1 MTITNINQLDPINGL
16 YTYAEYLLWQFEECV
31 ELLKRKLFKMSAPSP
46 AHQVVQSNLNIELGL
61 YFRNQKCQI
70 YPAPFDVRLPA
81 KGETGDAIHTVVQPD
96 LCVVC
101 NRTKIDSRGCIGAPD
116 WVLEIVSPGN
126 VEKEL
131 SKKMHIYEEAGVA
144 EYWVLRPEEKELDIF
159 VLQDNGYIGLK
170 PRFAGEVVSPQKF
183 PDLQIN
189 LSEIFSS

>member
-16 YTYAEYLLWQFEECV
+16 YTYAEYLLWKFEERV
-31 ELLKRKLFKMSAPSP
+31 ELLKGKLFKMSAPSIN
-46 AHQVVQSNLNIELGL
+46 HQRVSRKLSTKIDNYLEGKRCEVFS
-61 YFRNQKCQI
+61 
-70 YPAPFDVRLPA
+70 APFDVVLKNPN
-81 KGETGDAIHTVVQPD
+81 GEDNTVLQPD

-101 NRTKIDSRGCIGAPD
+101 DPEKLADGKRCYGAPD
-116 WVLEIVSPGN
+116 WVLEIVSPSN
-126 VEKEL
+126 VEREL

>member
-16 YTYAEYLLWQFEECV
+16 YTYAEYLLWKFEERV
-31 ELLKRKLFKMSAPSP
+31 ELLKGKLFKMSAPSIN
-46 AHQVVQSNLNIELGL
+46 HQRVSRKLSTKIDNYLEGKRCEVFS
-61 YFRNQKCQI
+61 
-70 YPAPFDVRLPA
+70 APFDVVLKNPN
-81 KGETGDAIHTVVQPD
+81 GEDNTVLQPD

-101 NRTKIDSRGCIGAPD
+101 DPEKLADGKRCYGAPD
-116 WVLEIVSPGN
+116 WVLEIVSPSN

-159 VLQDNGYIGLK
+159 VLQDNGYIGLN
-170 PRFAGEVVSPQKF
+170 PRFAGEVVPPQKF

>member
-16 YTYAEYLLWQFEECV
+16 YTYAEYLLWQFEERV
-31 ELLKRKLFKMSAPSP
+31 ELLKGKLFKMSAPSP

-101 NRTKIDSRGCIGAPD
+101 DRTKIDSRGCIGAPD
-116 WVLEIVSPGN
+116 LVIEIISPGN
-126 VEKEL
+126 SKKEL
-131 SKKMHIYEEAGVA
+131 KQKFKLYEEAGVR
-144 EYWVLRPEEKELDIF
+144 EYWVIHSTEEYVIVNVLENNHYKTLSPIVDDEVHSVIF
-159 VLQDNGYIGLK
+159 PTLK
-170 PRFAGEVVSPQKF
+170 VHTK
-183 PDLQIN
+183 
-189 LSEIFSS
+189 EIFRN

>member
-16 YTYAEYLLWQFEECV
+16 YTYAEYLLWKFEERV
-31 ELLKRKLFKMSAPSP
+31 ELLKGKLFKMSAPSIN
-46 AHQVVQSNLNIELGL
+46 HQRVSRKLSTKIDNYLEGKRGEVFS
-61 YFRNQKCQI
+61 
-70 YPAPFDVRLPA
+70 APFDVVLKNPN
-81 KGETGDAIHTVVQPD
+81 GEDNTVLQPD

-101 NRTKIDSRGCIGAPD
+101 DPEKLADGKRCYGAPD
-116 WVLEIVSPGN
+116 WVLEIVSPSN

-189 LSEIFSS
+189 LGEIFSS

>member
-1 MTITNINQLDPINGL
+1 M
-16 YTYAEYLLWQFEECV
+16 YSYLEG
-31 ELLKRKLFKMSAPSP
+31 KRCEVFA
-46 AHQVVQSNLNIELGL
+46 
-61 YFRNQKCQI
+61 
-70 YPAPFDVRLPA
+70 APFDVVLKNPN
-81 KGETGDAIHTVVQPD
+81 GEDNTVLQPD

-101 NRTKIDSRGCIGAPD
+101 DPEKLADGKRCYGAPD
-116 WVLEIVSPGN
+116 WVLEIVSPSN

-189 LSEIFSS
+189 LGEIFSS

>member
-16 YTYAEYLLWQFEECV
+16 YTYAEYLLWKFEERV
-31 ELLKRKLFKMSAPSP
+31 ELLKGKLFKMSVPSIN
-46 AHQVVQSNLNIELGL
+46 HQRVSRKLSTKIDNYLEGKRCEVFS
-61 YFRNQKCQI
+61 
-70 YPAPFDVRLPA
+70 APFDVVLKNPN
-81 KGETGDAIHTVVQPD
+81 GEDNTVLQPD

-101 NRTKIDSRGCIGAPD
+101 DPEKLADGKRCYGAPD
-116 WVLEIVSPGN
+116 WVLEIVSPSN

-189 LSEIFSS
+189 LSEIFSN

>member
-16 YTYAEYLLWQFEECV
+16 YTYAEYLLWQFEERV
-31 ELLKRKLFKMSAPSP
+31 ELFKGKLFKMSAPSP

-101 NRTKIDSRGCIGAPD
+101 DRTKIDSRGCIGAPD
-116 WVLEIVSPGN
+116 LVIEIISPGN
-126 VEKEL
+126 SKKEL
-131 SKKMHIYEEAGVA
+131 KQKFKLYEEAGVR
-144 EYWVLRPEEKELDIF
+144 EYWVIHPSEEYVIVNVLENNRYKTLSPIVDDEVHSVIF
-159 VLQDNGYIGLK
+159 PTLK
-170 PRFAGEVVSPQKF
+170 VHTK
-183 PDLQIN
+183 
-189 LSEIFSS
+189 EIFRN

>member
-16 YTYAEYLLWQFEECV
+16 YTYAEYLLWKFEERV
-31 ELLKRKLFKMSAPSP
+31 ELLKGKLFKMSAPSIN
-46 AHQVVQSNLNIELGL
+46 HQRVSRKLSTKIDNYLEGKRCEVFS
-61 YFRNQKCQI
+61 
-70 YPAPFDVRLPA
+70 APFDVVLKNPN
-81 KGETGDAIHTVVQPD
+81 GEDNTVLQPD

-101 NRTKIDSRGCIGAPD
+101 DPEKLADGKRCYGAPD
-116 WVLEIVSPGN
+116 WVLEIVSPSN

-131 SKKMHIYEEAGVA
+131 SKKMHIYEEAGVV

-189 LSEIFSS
+189 LSEIFSN

>member
-16 YTYAEYLLWQFEECV
+16 YTYAEYLLWKFEERV
-31 ELLKRKLFKMSAPSP
+31 ELLKGKLFKMSAPSINHP
-46 AHQVVQSNLNIELGL
+46 RVSRKLSTKIDNYLEGKRCEVFS
-61 YFRNQKCQI
+61 
-70 YPAPFDVRLPA
+70 APFDVVLKNPN
-81 KGETGDAIHTVVQPD
+81 GEDNTVLQPD

-101 NRTKIDSRGCIGAPD
+101 DPEKLADGKRCYGAPD
-116 WVLEIVSPGN
+116 WVLEIVSPSN

>member
-16 YTYAEYLLWQFEECV
+16 YTYAEYLLWKFEERV
-31 ELLKRKLFKMSAPSP
+31 ELLKGKLFKMSAPSIN
-46 AHQVVQSNLNIELGL
+46 HQRISGRLFVKMYSYLEGKRCEVFS
-61 YFRNQKCQI
+61 
-70 YPAPFDVRLPA
+70 APFDVVLKNPN
-81 KGETGDAIHTVVQPD
+81 GEDNTVLQPD

-101 NRTKIDSRGCIGAPD
+101 DPEKLADGKRCYGAPD
-116 WVLEIVSPGN
+116 WVLEIVSPSN

>member
-16 YTYAEYLLWQFEECV
+16 YTYAEYLLWKFEERV
-31 ELLKRKLFKMSAPSP
+31 ELLKGKLFKMSAPSP

-101 NRTKIDSRGCIGAPD
+101 DRTKIDSRGCIGAPD
-116 WVLEIVSPGN
+116 LVIEIISPGN
-126 VEKEL
+126 SKKEL
-131 SKKMHIYEEAGVA
+131 KQKFKLYEEAGVR
-144 EYWVLRPEEKELDIF
+144 EYWVIHSSEEYVIVNVLENNHYKTLSPIVDDEVHSVIF
-159 VLQDNGYIGLK
+159 PTLK
-170 PRFAGEVVSPQKF
+170 VHTK
-183 PDLQIN
+183 
-189 LSEIFSS
+189 EIFRN

>member
-1 MTITNINQLDPINGL
+1 MGCIPMQST
-16 YTYAEYLLWQFEECV
+16 LLWQFEERV
-31 ELLKRKLFKMSAPSP
+31 ELLKGKLFKMSAPSIN
-46 AHQVVQSNLNIELGL
+46 HQRVSRKLSTKIDNYLEGKRCEVFS
-61 YFRNQKCQI
+61 
-70 YPAPFDVRLPA
+70 APFDVVLKNPN
-81 KGETGDAIHTVVQPD
+81 GEDNTVLQPD

-101 NRTKIDSRGCIGAPD
+101 DPEKLADGKRCYGAPD
-116 WVLEIVSPGN
+116 WVLEIVSPSN

-131 SKKMHIYEEAGVA
+131 SKKMHIYEEAGVV

>member
-16 YTYAEYLLWQFEECV
+16 YTYAEYLLWKFEERV
-31 ELLKRKLFKMSAPSP
+31 ELLKGKLFKMSAPSIN
-46 AHQVVQSNLNIELGL
+46 HQRISGRLFVKMYSYLEGKRCEVFS
-61 YFRNQKCQI
+61 
-70 YPAPFDVRLPA
+70 APFDVVLKNPN
-81 KGETGDAIHTVVQPD
+81 GEDNTVLQPD

-101 NRTKIDSRGCIGAPD
+101 DPEKLADGKRCYGAPD
-116 WVLEIVSPGN
+116 WVLEIVSPSN

-170 PRFAGEVVSPQKF
+170 PRFTGEVVSPQKF

>member
-16 YTYAEYLLWQFEECV
+16 YTYAEYLLWQFEERV
-31 ELLKRKLFKMSAPSP
+31 ELLKGKLFKMSAPSP

-101 NRTKIDSRGCIGAPD
+101 DRTKIDSRGCIGAPD
-116 WVLEIVSPGN
+116 LVIEIISPGN
-126 VEKEL
+126 SKKEL
-131 SKKMHIYEEAGVA
+131 KQKFKLYEEAGVR
-144 EYWVLRPEEKELDIF
+144 EYWVTHPTEEYVIVNVLENNHYKTLSPIVDDEVHSVIF
-159 VLQDNGYIGLK
+159 PTLK
-170 PRFAGEVVSPQKF
+170 VHTK
-183 PDLQIN
+183 
-189 LSEIFSS
+189 EIFRN

>member
-16 YTYAEYLLWQFEECV
+16 YTYAEYLLWKFEERV
-31 ELLKRKLFKMSAPSP
+31 ELFKGKLFKMSAPSP

-101 NRTKIDSRGCIGAPD
+101 DRTKIDSRGCIGAPD
-116 WVLEIVSPGN
+116 LVIEIISPGN
-126 VEKEL
+126 SKKEL
-131 SKKMHIYEEAGVA
+131 KQKFKLYEEAGVR
-144 EYWVLRPEEKELDIF
+144 EYWVIHPTEEYVIVNVLENNHYKTLSPIVDDEVHSVIF
-159 VLQDNGYIGLK
+159 PTLK
-170 PRFAGEVVSPQKF
+170 VHTK
-183 PDLQIN
+183 
-189 LSEIFSS
+189 EIFRN

>member
-16 YTYAEYLLWQFEECV
+16 YTYAEYLLWKFEERV
-31 ELLKRKLFKMSAPSP
+31 ELLKGKLFKMSAPSID
-46 AHQVVQSNLNIELGL
+46 HQRISGRLFVKMYSYLEGKRCEVFS
-61 YFRNQKCQI
+61 
-70 YPAPFDVRLPA
+70 APFDVVLKNPN
-81 KGETGDAIHTVVQPD
+81 GEDNTVLQPD

-101 NRTKIDSRGCIGAPD
+101 DPEKLADGKRCYGAPD
-116 WVLEIVSPGN
+116 WVLEIVSPSN

>member
-16 YTYAEYLLWQFEECV
+16 YTYAEYLLWKFEERV
-31 ELLKRKLFKMSAPSP
+31 ELLKGKLFKMSAPSP

-101 NRTKIDSRGCIGAPD
+101 DRTKIDSKGCIGAPD
-116 WVLEIVSPGN
+116 LVIEIISPGN
-126 VEKEL
+126 SKKEL
-131 SKKMHIYEEAGVA
+131 KQKFKLYEEAGVR
-144 EYWVLRPEEKELDIF
+144 EYWVIHPSEEYVIVNVLENNHYKTLSPIVDDEVHSVIF
-159 VLQDNGYIGLK
+159 PTLK
-170 PRFAGEVVSPQKF
+170 VHTK
-183 PDLQIN
+183 
-189 LSEIFSS
+189 EIFRN

>member
-16 YTYAEYLLWQFEECV
+16 YTYAEYLLWKFEERV
-31 ELLKRKLFKMSAPSP
+31 ELLKGKLFKMSAPSP

-101 NRTKIDSRGCIGAPD
+101 DRTKIDSRGCIGAPD
-116 WVLEIVSPGN
+116 LVIEIISPGN
-126 VEKEL
+126 SKKEL
-131 SKKMHIYEEAGVA
+131 KQKFKLYEEAGVR
-144 EYWVLRPEEKELDIF
+144 EYWVIHPSEEYVIVNVLENNHYKTLSLIVDDEVHSVIF
-159 VLQDNGYIGLK
+159 PTLK
-170 PRFAGEVVSPQKF
+170 VHTK
-183 PDLQIN
+183 
-189 LSEIFSS
+189 EIFRN

>member
-16 YTYAEYLLWQFEECV
+16 YTYAEYLLWKFEERV
-31 ELLKRKLFKMSAPSP
+31 ELLKGKLFKMSAPSIN
-46 AHQVVQSNLNIELGL
+46 HQRVSRKLSTKIDNYLEGKRCEVFS
-61 YFRNQKCQI
+61 
-70 YPAPFDVRLPA
+70 APFDVVLKNPN
-81 KGETGDAIHTVVQPD
+81 GEDNTVLQPD

-101 NRTKIDSRGCIGAPD
+101 DPEKLADGKRFYGAPD
-116 WVLEIVSPGN
+116 WVLEIVSPSN

>member
-16 YTYAEYLLWQFEECV
+16 YTYAEYLLWKFEERV
-31 ELLKRKLFKMSAPSP
+31 ELLKGKLFKMSAPSIN
-46 AHQVVQSNLNIELGL
+46 HQRVSRKLSTKIDNYLEGKRCEVFS
-61 YFRNQKCQI
+61 
-70 YPAPFDVRLPA
+70 APFDVVLKNPN
-81 KGETGDAIHTVVQPD
+81 GEDNTVLQPD

-101 NRTKIDSRGCIGAPD
+101 DPEKLSDGKRCYGAPD
-116 WVLEIVSPGN
+116 WVLEIVSPSN

>member
-1 MTITNINQLDPINGL
+1 MCDPEKLADG
-16 YTYAEYLLWQFEECV
+16 
-31 ELLKRKLFKMSAPSP
+31 KRC
-46 AHQVVQSNLNIELGL
+46 
-61 YFRNQKCQI
+61 Y
-70 YPAPFDVRLPA
+70 
-81 KGETGDAIHTVVQPD
+81 
-96 LCVVC
+96 
-101 NRTKIDSRGCIGAPD
+101 GAPD
-116 WVLEIVSPGN
+116 WVLEIVSPSN

-144 EYWVLRPEEKELDIF
+144 EYWALRPEEKELDIF

>member
-16 YTYAEYLLWQFEECV
+16 YTYAEYLLWKFEERV
-31 ELLKRKLFKMSAPSP
+31 ELLKGKLFKMSAPSIN
-46 AHQVVQSNLNIELGL
+46 HQMISGRLFVKMYSYLEGKRCEV
-61 YFRNQKCQI
+61 FA
-70 YPAPFDVRLPA
+70 APFDVVLKNPN
-81 KGETGDAIHTVVQPD
+81 GEDNTVLQPD

-101 NRTKIDSRGCIGAPD
+101 DPEKLADGKRCYGAPD
-116 WVLEIVSPGN
+116 WVLEIVSPSN

>member
-16 YTYAEYLLWQFEECV
+16 YTYAEYLLWKFEERV
-31 ELLKRKLFKMSAPSP
+31 DLGGRRIIKKSAPSIN
-46 AHQVVQSNLNIELGL
+46 HQRISGRLFVKMYSYLEGKRCEV
-61 YFRNQKCQI
+61 FA
-70 YPAPFDVRLPA
+70 APFDVVLKNPN
-81 KGETGDAIHTVVQPD
+81 GEDNTVLQPD

-101 NRTKIDSRGCIGAPD
+101 DPEKLADGKRCYGAPD
-116 WVLEIVSPGN
+116 WVLEIVSPSN

>member
-16 YTYAEYLLWQFEECV
+16 YTYAEYLLWKFEERV
-31 ELLKRKLFKMSAPSP
+31 ELLKGKLFKMSAPSID
-46 AHQVVQSNLNIELGL
+46 HQRVSRKLSTKIDNYLEGKRCEVFS
-61 YFRNQKCQI
+61 
-70 YPAPFDVRLPA
+70 APFDVVLKNPN
-81 KGETGDAIHTVVQPD
+81 GEDNTVLQPD

-101 NRTKIDSRGCIGAPD
+101 DPEKLADGKRCYGAPD
-116 WVLEIVSPGN
+116 WVLEIVSPSN

-189 LSEIFSS
+189 LSEIFSN